1 MSEWMGWDR
10 MGGEGRGGEER
21 EKKGAELFLSDI
33 QIQFRNE
40 CILFTVY
47 YFSPVYLC
55 LNIAQMP
62 HTNTYLWARTPRLP
76 DNTAECKVNIQILD
90 LFLLFFFL

>member
-1 MSEWMGWDR
+1 
-10 MGGEGRGGEER
+10 MGGEGRGEEER

-76 DNTAECKVNIQILD
+76 DNTAECKLNIQILD
-90 LFLLFFFL
+90 LLSFLFYNLGFYL